1 MIDLVK
7 ECWKEERHDMFV
19 SEYIIENKQ
28 EVIEF
33 ISEELEYYWEEL
45 GHMNMTL
52 PEEFDGHM
60 SEVNGVMIEFQLYH
74 NENQNEDKWFYS
86 IFFYEKD
93 IFGDPEQDF
102 LDTGKCYEWSLCIEP
117 SMIKTHFR
125 DKRLEELGIV

>member
-7 ECWKEERHDMFV
+7 ECWKEERHNMFV
-19 SEYIIENKQ
+19 SEYIMDNKE

-45 GHMNMTL
+45 EHMNMTL

-86 IFFYEKD
+86 IFFYEKGIHD
-93 IFGDPEQDF
+93 GDMFIDSE
-102 LDTGKCYEWSLCIEP
+102 KSSEWSLCIEP
-117 SMIKTHFR
+117 TMIKTHMR
-125 DKRLEELGIV
+125 NKRLEELGIV